1 VKILIIEDEI
11 KLANAIRRALELQ
24 RYTADVAYS
33 GLVGYDLALGEEYD
47 LIILDVMLPEMDGIT
62 LCKKIREEKYSGSI
76 IMLTAKGQIMD
87 KVQGLDAGADDYLVK
102 PFSFEELFARIRALV
117 RRPNRSISS
126 TLKVGDLEL
135 DTLAFTVRK
144 NNRPINLSNRE
155 FSILEFL
162 LRNTNRVISKEQLIS
177 RIWSYDTDVLPNVI
191 EVHINHLRSKISPD
205 LIKTV
210 RGRGYIINTKS

>member
-1 VKILIIEDEI
+1 MKILIIEDEI